1 MSKKII
7 AWADKEREKLE
18 GVGLSD
24 DLVSIVEGVIK
35 RTKRNERKKVYP
47 DWKPMLTKD
56 GGAWFGGKT
65 HSVLAKYVDQEDAE
79 NFEDLDFLVVGY
91 ANNSTEEEDNE

>member
-1 MSKKII
+1 MSNKII

-35 RTKRNERKKVYP
+35 RTNNMGSVIERIIEWKKVV
-47 DWKPMLTKD
+47 DEDHL
-56 GGAWFGGKT
+56 GLGA
-65 HSVLAKYVDQEDAE
+65 
-79 NFEDLDFLVVGY
+79 DLLDELIDLY
-91 ANNSTEEEDNE
+91 LNNKKEELL

>member
-1 MSKKII
+1 MSNKII

-35 RTKRNERKKVYP
+35 RTNNMGSVIERIIEWIKDVDEDHLGLGADLLDELIDLYLNNKK
-47 DWKPMLTKD
+47 
-56 GGAWFGGKT
+56 
-65 HSVLAKYVDQEDAE
+65 
-79 NFEDLDFLVVGY
+79 EDLL
-91 ANNSTEEEDNE
+91 

>member
-1 MSKKII
+1 MSNKII

-35 RTKRNERKKVYP
+35 RTNNMGAVIERIIEWKKDV
-47 DWKPMLTKD
+47 DEDHL
-56 GGAWFGGKT
+56 GLGA
-65 HSVLAKYVDQEDAE
+65 
-79 NFEDLDFLVVGY
+79 DLLDELIDLY
-91 ANNSTEEEDNE
+91 LNKKKEELL